1 MTNKRIN
8 AFLLAVCL
16 LLTASGARVLF
27 ISLDKSYAV
36 SDSYNSYALTIDKKY
51 TQIVDQDQSP
61 LTNYKNEYVAVIK
74 PNEKC
79 MSELPQLFN
88 KDEIKEITDELSKGY
103 PVIREVD
110 NYKKTKYIQ
119 IYTRTVQNPSDML
132 CRQLLDISCG
142 GLETYTNKVVSE
154 TKINFAVDALGRVLT
169 GDSSEVTTETTDA
182 PEQVKITIERE
193 VQEMAE
199 KAASGIEKGAVVV
212 LDANTSR
219 MLACVS
225 KPNDYYNRAIS
236 PYCVGSIFKLIVAS
250 CALENGIDS
259 QYECKG
265 SITVGDTTY
274 ACQNDNVHGKEHI
287 CEALENSCNCYF
299 VNLAL
304 KLGREKL
311 YKTASDFGFGSST
324 RLYDGWDVSNGNL
337 PSLSVLQSDGQLA
350 LLGFGQGALTDTPYH
365 FALAVAAIA
374 NGGVYKTPSLTG
386 KEVVEEK
393 RVMSE
398 KNAETLLSYMR
409 SVVEKGTGVIA
420 DYKGKSAGKTATAQ
434 SGQYVNGKEILHTYF
449 AGVYPYDDPEYVI
462 VVMNE
467 DGKSGSGDCGPVFR
481 NLVEML
487 ETL

>member
-1 MTNKRIN
+1 MNNKRLQ
-8 AFLLAVCL
+8 AFLFAVCF
-16 LLTASGARVLF
+16 LLTASGARILF

-36 SDSYNSYALTIDKKY
+36 SDSYNSYALTIDKRY
-51 TQIVDQDQSP
+51 TTIVDRNSNQ

-79 MSELPQLFN
+79 MSELPELFSQ
-88 KDEIKEITDELSKGY
+88 DEIKEITDELSKGY
-103 PVIREVD
+103 PVIRQVD
-110 NYKKTKYIQ
+110 KYRKTEYIQ
-119 IYTRTVQNPSDML
+119 IYTRTIQNPSDML
-132 CRQLLDISCG
+132 CRQFLDSSCG

-154 TKINFAVDALGRVLT
+154 KKINFAVNALGRVLT

-182 PEQVKITIERE
+182 PEEIKVTLDRE
-193 VQEMAE
+193 VQKAAE
-199 KAASGIEKGAVVV
+199 KAAKNIEKGAVVV
-212 LDANTSR
+212 LEADTSR

-236 PYCVGSIFKLIVAS
+236 PYCVGSIFKLIVAA
-250 CALENGIDS
+250 CAIENDVDP

-274 ACQNDNVHGKEHI
+274 GCQNDNVHGKEHI

-311 YKTASDFGFGSST
+311 YETASEFGFGDST
-324 RLYDGWDVSNGNL
+324 RLYDGWDISNGNL
-337 PSLSVLQSDGQLA
+337 PSLSLLQSDGQLA

-365 FALAVAAIA
+365 FALCVASIA
-374 NGGVYKTPSLTG
+374 NGGIYKTPSLTG
-386 KEVVEEK
+386 KEVVKAK
-393 RVMSE
+393 RVISE
-398 KNAETLLSYMR
+398 ETSKTLVSYMR
-409 SVVEKGTGVIA
+409 SVVEKGTGMIA
-420 DYKGKSAGKTATAQ
+420 DYNGKSAGKTATAQ

-449 AGVYPYDDPEYVI
+449 AGVYPYDDPKYVI

>member
-1 MTNKRIN
+1 MNNKRLQ
-8 AFLLAVCL
+8 AFLLAVCM
-16 LLTASGARVLF
+16 LLTASGARILF

-36 SDSYNSYALTIDKKY
+36 SDSYNSYALTIEKRY
-51 TQIVDQDQSP
+51 TTIVDRNSNL

-79 MSELPQLFN
+79 MSELPELF
-88 KDEIKEITDELSKGY
+88 DQQEIKEITDELSNGY
-103 PVIREVD
+103 PVIRSVN
-110 NYKKTKYIQ
+110 NYKKTDYIQ
-119 IYTRTVQNPSDML
+119 IYTRAIQNPSDML
-132 CRQLLDISCG
+132 CRQLLDSSCG

-154 TKINFAVDALGRVLT
+154 KKINFAVNALGRVLT

-182 PEQVKITIERE
+182 PEEIRVTLDRD
-193 VQEMAE
+193 VQKAAE
-199 KAASGIEKGAVVV
+199 KAAEDIEKGAVVV
-212 LDANTSR
+212 LDADTSR

-236 PYCVGSIFKLIVAS
+236 PYCVGSIFKLIVAA
-250 CALENGIDS
+250 CAIENNIDP

-265 SITVGDTTY
+265 SITVGDTSY

-287 CEALENSCNCYF
+287 REALENSCNCYF

-311 YKTASDFGFGSST
+311 YETASEFGFGGST
-324 RLYDGWDVSNGNL
+324 RLYDGWDISNGNL
-337 PSLSVLQSDGQLA
+337 PSLSLLQSDGQLA

-365 FALAVAAIA
+365 FALCVAAIA
-374 NGGVYKTPSLTG
+374 NGGIYKTPSLTG
-386 KEVVEEK
+386 KEVVKEK
-393 RVMSE
+393 RVITE
-398 KNAETLLSYMR
+398 ETSKKLISYMR
-409 SVVEKGTGVIA
+409 SVVEKGTGMIA
-420 DYKGKSAGKTATAQ
+420 DYDGKSAGKTATAQ

-449 AGVYPYDDPEYVI
+449 AGVYPYDDPKYVI